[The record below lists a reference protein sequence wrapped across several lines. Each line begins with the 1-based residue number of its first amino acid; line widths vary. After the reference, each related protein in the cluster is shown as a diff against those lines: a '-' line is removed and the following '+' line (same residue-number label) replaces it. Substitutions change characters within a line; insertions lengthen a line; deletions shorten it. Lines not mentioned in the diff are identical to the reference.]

1 MSAGSSV
8 IGSGAVG
15 SGTVGGR
22 VLLVSGGTASIRV
35 VVTKTSLVLV
45 VGGSVVVVVC
55 GAVVGLVVA
64 VGFNG
69 GNGRMLVGKIV
80 VT

>member
-1 MSAGSSV
+1 
-8 IGSGAVG
+8 
-15 SGTVGGR
+15 
-22 VLLVSGGTASIRV
+22 
-35 VVTKTSLVLV
+35 VLV

-69 GNGRMLVGKIV
+69 GNGRLLVGKIV